1 MSPKVKKL
9 SPQYLYTHHGVRLA
23 IFTGLSSAVAY
34 IVATLIPLADPTVAA
49 ITGLVA
55 ISSTFH
61 DSIKYALAE
70 TAGVILG
77 SLAGIW
83 FVHLLGFNV
92 FTLGM
97 LIVMAYLLA
106 WVFKIG
112 EKGAAAIGVTMILV
126 SGPLFD
132 NIVKIEG
139 RIIGVVI
146 GAFCAL
152 IASYFV
158 LPGKPHQRALKGI
171 RKESVKAAELLSRI
185 SVSLSEKV
193 LTREQAS
200 EWVQSAK
207 ALTEASKEY
216 LDDAKDAVKG
226 SKWSPMLNRKETVKT
241 YKQVKDFNTIVTSV
255 NNICEDL
262 HSYSVENE
270 MTEELR
276 ETLSNL
282 FKSTSEHIIAE
293 IADIDMRTSQMTLSN
308 SLQKRKR
315 ATIETVK
322 SMDETQAI
330 ILGSSIVRD
339 VSKIRES
346 LQ

>member
-1 MSPKVKKL
+1 MTSKVKNISPK
-9 SPQYLYTHHGVRLA
+9 YLYTHHGVRLA
-23 IFTGLSSAVAY
+23 VFTGLSSAVAY
-34 IVATLIPLADPTVAA
+34 IIATFVPLADPTVAA

-61 DSIKYALAE
+61 NSIKYALAE
-70 TAGVILG
+70 TGGVVLG
-77 SLAGIW
+77 SLAGIVFISW
-83 FVHLLGFNV
+83 LGFNV

-106 WVFKIG
+106 WVFKLG

-132 NIVKIEG
+132 NLVKIEG

-158 LPGKPHQRALKGI
+158 LPGKPHQRALKNI
-171 RKESVKAAELLSRI
+171 RKEGIKAAELLSRI
-185 SVSLSEKV
+185 AVSLSEET
-193 LTREQAS
+193 LTAQQTS
-200 EWVQSAK
+200 EWVKESK
-207 ALTEASKEY
+207 ALTEASKAYVEE
-216 LDDAKDAVKG
+216 AKDASKG
-226 SKWSPMLNRKETVKT
+226 AKWSPMLNLEDTRKT
-241 YKQVKDFNTIVTSV
+241 YKQVKDLDTIINSVYSICDDLNT
-255 NNICEDL
+255 
-262 HSYSVENE
+262 YSVKNI
-270 MTEELR
+270 MSQDLIQ
-276 ETLSNL
+276 TLSGL
-282 FKSTSEHIIAE
+282 LKTTSDHILTE
-293 IADIDMRTSQMTLSN
+293 IEDIGINTSRINMPS

-315 ATIETVK
+315 ETIETVK
-322 SMDETQAI
+322 KMNETQAI
-330 ILGSSIVRD
+330 MLGSSIVRD